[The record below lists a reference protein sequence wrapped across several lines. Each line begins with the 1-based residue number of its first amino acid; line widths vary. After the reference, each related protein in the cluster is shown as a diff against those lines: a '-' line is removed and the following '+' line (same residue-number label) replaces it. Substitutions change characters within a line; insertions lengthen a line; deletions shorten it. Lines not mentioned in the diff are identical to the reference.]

1 MTEEGIKR
9 LAKAWKT
16 AQESFDR
23 GDISEEEWKFIHAV
37 HRLPD
42 SRPEE
47 LWEFVVKLVELS
59 PGPDVTDILS
69 AGPLEDLIT
78 FHGEQ
83 MLPRVEALANESSL
97 FRELLQG
104 VWLCDSDGDF
114 VRSYEKLGCSI
125 I

>member
-9 LAKAWKT
+9 LAHAWKK

-23 GDISEEEWKFIHAV
+23 GDFSEEEWMIIKAV
-37 HRLPD
+37 QRLPD
-42 SRPEE
+42 NRPEE
-47 LWEFVVKLVELS
+47 LWELIVKIVELG

-83 MLPRVEALANESSL
+83 MLPRVEALANESRL

-104 VWLCDSDGDF
+104 VWLNDSDGPF
-114 VRSYEKLGCSI
+114 VRSYAKLGCSI
-125 I
+125 M